1 MKTGLRVNEPNKK
14 RYKVNTD
21 LEVKPRTAH
30 EYYLSAKQNFK
41 LEGRETI
48 ACDQLFKATEAH
60 YPPAMLYGAKLLL
73 TGKYITQKPKIAI
86 SYLNHLIRQGY
97 LPAILFACKH
107 LIIGKYLKRD
117 IELAINSL
125 IGIMQ
130 NHKEFASIKKN
141 KGKIEYCFRYILKF
155 LDTDDKILFREK
167 VDIINNQ
174 LKNIGSYRFFISL
187 KK

>member
-14 RYKVNTD
+14 RCKTD
-21 LEVKPRTAH
+21 TDIKVKPRTAK

-41 LEGRETI
+41 LGGREI
-48 ACDQLFKATEAH
+48 DACNQLFKATEAH
-60 YPPAMLYGAKLLL
+60 YSPAMLYGAKLLL

-86 SYLNHLIRQGY
+86 KHLNCLIDQVY

-107 LIIGKYLKRD
+107 LIIGKYLKKD

-125 IGIMQ
+125 IDLMQ
-130 NHKEFASIKKN
+130 NHKEFASIEKN
-141 KGKIEYCFRYILKF
+141 KGKIEYCFRYIVRCLES
-155 LDTDDKILFREK
+155 DDKVLFREK
-167 VDIINNQ
+167 KDIINNQ

-187 KK
+187 KE